1 MKKLLLITGD
11 LACGKTTFAKL
22 LSKRYDTNLYF
33 KDSLKELLGDAI
45 GFSNR
50 EENLKLSKAA
60 VQVMVHIFSEFAPLG
75 KNLILEAN
83 FRTRELEQLQKTAAA
98 YGYDVLTLVFDG
110 EPEILYERFLHR
122 ISYENRHPVHIIGDI
137 LEYENFVPYIEKARQ
152 EFVPGA
158 TLKICA
164 DDFDYQT
171 DRLLYEVLD
180 GFFYGDVN
188 EYGVF

>member
-33 KDSLKELLGDAI
+33 KDSLKELLGDVI
-45 GFSNR
+45 GFSDR
-50 EENLKLSKAA
+50 AENLKLSKAA
-60 VQVMVHIFSEFAPLG
+60 VRVMIHIFSEFAPLG

-83 FRTRELEQLQKTAAA
+83 FRTDELERLHAIAGDH
-98 YGYDVLTLVFDG
+98 GYDVLTLVFHG
-110 EPEILYERFLHR
+110 EPEVLYERFLHR
-122 ISYENRHPVHIIGDI
+122 ISYENRHPVHIIGDF
-137 LEYENFVPYIEKARQ
+137 LEYENFVPYIQKAR
-152 EFVPGA
+152 EAAVPGA
-158 TLKICA
+158 ILKICA

-180 GFFYGDVN
+180 GFFYGGTV
-188 EYGVF
+188 

>member
-1 MKKLLLITGD
+1 MKKLLLMTGD

-45 GFSNR
+45 GFTNR

-60 VQVMVHIFSEFAPLG
+60 VQVMIHIFSEFAPLG

-83 FRTRELEQLQKTAAA
+83 FRTHELKQLHVLAEQ

-137 LEYENFVPYIEKARQ
+137 LEYENFEPYIQKARQ

-158 TLKICA
+158 ILKICA

-171 DRLLYEVLD
+171 DKLLYEVLD
-180 GFFYGDVN
+180 GFFYGGA
-188 EYGVF
+188 E

>member
-33 KDSLKELLGDAI
+33 KDSLKELLGDTI
-45 GFSNR
+45 GFTNR

-60 VQVMVHIFSEFAPLG
+60 VQVMVHIFSEFAAMG

-83 FRTRELEQLQKTAAA
+83 FRTNELEQLHEIAARN
-98 YGYDVLTLVFDG
+98 GYDVLTLLFDG

-158 TLKICA
+158 ILKICA

-171 DRLLYEVLD
+171 DKLLYEVLD
-180 GFFYGDVN
+180 GFFYG
-188 EYGVF
+188 GAA

>member
-45 GFSNR
+45 GFTDR
-50 EENLKLSKAA
+50 ESNLKLSKAA
-60 VQVMVHIFSEFAPLG
+60 VQVMVHIFSEFAAMG

-83 FRTRELEQLQKTAAA
+83 FRTNELEKLHEIAARN
-98 YGYDVLTLVFDG
+98 GYDVLTLLFDG

-158 TLKICA
+158 ILKICA

-171 DRLLYEVLD
+171 DKLLYEVLD
-180 GFFYGDVN
+180 GFFYG
-188 EYGVF
+188 GAA

>member
-11 LACGKTTFAKL
+11 LACGKSTFAKV

-33 KDSLKELLGDAI
+33 KDSLKELLGDVI

-83 FRTRELEQLQKTAAA
+83 FRTHELEQLHGIAKSH
-98 YGYDVLTLVFDG
+98 GYDVLTLVFHGDTH
-110 EPEILYERFLHR
+110 ILHERFLHR
-122 ISYENRHPVHIIGDI
+122 IHHENRHPVHIIGDI
-137 LEYENFVPYIEKARQ
+137 LEYEKFVPYIEKARS

-158 TLKICA
+158 VLKVCA

-171 DRLLYEVLD
+171 DKLLLDVLD
-180 GFFYGDVN
+180 DFFL
-188 EYGVF
+188 GVQG

>member
-33 KDSLKELLGDAI
+33 KDSLKELLGDTI
-45 GFSNR
+45 GFTDR
-50 EENLKLSKAA
+50 ESNLKLSKAA
-60 VQVMVHIFSEFAPLG
+60 VQVMVHIFSEFVPLG

-83 FRTRELEQLQKTAAA
+83 FRTDELEQLHALAAD
-98 YGYDVLTLVFDG
+98 YGYNVLTLVLHG

-122 ISYENRHPVHIIGDI
+122 ISYENRHPVHIIGDM
-137 LEYENFVPYIEKARQ
+137 LEYENFVPYIEKARR
-152 EFVPGA
+152 EFIPGA

-171 DRLLYEVLD
+171 DRLLLEILD
-180 GFFYGDVN
+180 GFMEVTG
-188 EYGVF
+188 

>member
-33 KDSLKELLGDAI
+33 KDSLKELLGDTI
-45 GFSNR
+45 GFTDR
-50 EENLKLSKAA
+50 ESNLKLSKAA
-60 VQVMVHIFSEFAPLG
+60 VQVMVHIFSEFVPLG

-83 FRTRELEQLQKTAAA
+83 FRTDELEQLHALAAD
-98 YGYDVLTLVFDG
+98 YGYNVLTLVLHG

-122 ISYENRHPVHIIGDI
+122 ISYENRHPVHIIGDM
-137 LEYENFVPYIEKARQ
+137 LEFENFVPYIEKARR
-152 EFVPGA
+152 EFIPGA

-171 DRLLYEVLD
+171 DRLLLEILD
-180 GFFYGDVN
+180 GFMEVTG
-188 EYGVF
+188 